1 MSEMNIKSSMV
12 VMMPCYNDWE
22 AVRLLLKQL
31 DSTFIAIG
39 LRGEVLLVDDCSS
52 MPRPMDLAKG
62 PFQALNSIEVLQLRR
77 NMGHQRAICIGL
89 SHVFEHYNAEA
100 VLVMDAD
107 GEDQPGDI
115 AKMLSAF
122 EEHHRTAIVFAER
135 TRRSE
140 DFVFRMGYFCYRVL
154 HWALTGIH
162 VKVGNFSI
170 IPKEH
175 LASLVVVSETWNH
188 YAAAVFRSKIK
199 HIGVPT
205 ARGSRL
211 AGQSK
216 LDLPS
221 LVVHGLSAIV
231 VFLDIVGV
239 RLILAACAGTGLFFL
254 LCIVVVVVKF
264 ATSMAIPGWATT
276 TLGLLLIILMQMFVF
291 VLGLTGLVLFN
302 RNNLSFI
309 PIRDYKYFAGNVI
322 KIYPAHE

>member
-1 MSEMNIKSSMV
+1 
-12 VMMPCYNDWE
+12 MMPCYNDWE

-31 DSTFIAIG
+31 DATLVATG

-52 MPRPMDLAKG
+52 MSRPTDLAKG
-62 PFQALNSIEVLQLRR
+62 PFQVLNRIEVLRLRR

-89 SHVFEHYNAEA
+89 SHVFEHHNAEA

-115 AKMLSAF
+115 AKMLSVF

-140 DFVFRMGYFCYRVL
+140 DFVFRTGYFCYRVL
-154 HWALTGIH
+154 HWALTGIR

-170 IPKEH
+170 IPREH
-175 LASLVVVSETWNH
+175 LASLVVISETWNH

-205 ARGSRL
+205 ARGTRL
-211 AGQSK
+211 AGKSK
-216 LDLPS
+216 LDLVS
-221 LVVHGLSAIV
+221 LVVHGLSAIA
-231 VFLDIVGV
+231 VFLDVVGV
-239 RLILAACAGTGLFFL
+239 RLTLAACAGAGFLFL
-254 LCIVVVVVKF
+254 LCIAVVVVKY
-264 ATSMAIPGWATT
+264 ATSMAIPGWATM
-276 TLGLLLIILMQMFVF
+276 TLGLLLIILMQMFVL

-309 PIRDYKYFAGNVI
+309 PIRDYKYFVGQVI
-322 KIYPAHE
+322 TIYPAHE